1 MRLPVRAAW
10 VDFAEALLVAVL
22 LATFARTFVVQV
34 FRIPTESMA
43 DNLLVGDHLFV
54 NKLVYGPVAWKL
66 ERRLLPI
73 RDPARGDVVVFRF
86 PVDPERDFVKRAV
99 AGPGARVKIHRKR
112 LILDGEITDEPY
124 ATFADPSI
132 YPDSP
137 FLDEYYRYRDNF
149 GPLIVPPDHF
159 FVLGDNRDLSN
170 DSRFWGPVPRRY
182 LQGQAVL
189 ISFSLAPL
197 DGDRELG
204 WWQRPF
210 AALGRVRW
218 SRVLEPVR

>member
-1 MRLPVRAAW
+1 MRLPGRAAW

-54 NKLVYGPVAWKL
+54 NKLVYGPVAWQI
-66 ERRLLPI
+66 ERRLLPV
-73 RDPARGDVVVFRF
+73 RDPARGDVVVFRY
-86 PVDPERDFVKRAV
+86 PVDPERDFVKRTV
-99 AGPGARVKIHRKR
+99 AGPGERVKIHRKR
-112 LILDGEITDEPY
+112 LIIDGEITAEPY
-124 ATFADPSI
+124 TTYADPSI

-137 FLDEYYRYRDNF
+137 FLDEYYRHRDNF

-159 FVLGDNRDLSN
+159 FMLGDNRDLSN

-182 LQGQAVL
+182 LQGRAVL
-189 ISFSLAPL
+189 ISFSLAPF
-197 DGDRELG
+197 DDDHELG

-210 AALGRVRW
+210 STLGRVRW